1 MSARVLVVDDI
12 PANVKLLEA
21 KLSAEY
27 FDVLTALSGPDAIA
41 ICERG
46 EADIVLLD
54 VMMPGMNGFE
64 VCRRLKGEATT
75 AHIPVVI
82 VTALDQPADRL
93 QGLDAGADDFLTKPL
108 DDTAL
113 FARVRSLARLK
124 AMTDE
129 LRNRALASRRLGI
142 TDPLAAAAQ
151 ETGLNGRIL
160 LVEDRPSATERLRDI
175 LSTFHSVEVEADPHL
190 ALLRAGEQPFD
201 AVLVSLDLAEHDGL
215 RLCSQLRSL
224 ERTRDVSVLLMGEAE
239 GRARILRGLEIGA
252 HDFLVRP
259 IDRNELLARVRTQV
273 RRKRFTD
280 RLRESVQSS
289 MEMAVMDQLT
299 GLYNRRF
306 LDSRLSAMFT
316 ESVLRARALSVLMLD
331 VDRFKTINDS
341 WGHGAGDDVL
351 REFADRVRA
360 CTRGI
365 DVVARMGGE
374 EVAVLLP
381 DTTLEAAY
389 AVAERIRKRVEAE
402 PFPIQSHSRGIPVTV
417 SIGVASRRGGD
428 ASAETIVKRAD
439 DALYRAKEAGRNRV
453 IAANA
458 A

>member
-1 MSARVLVVDDI
+1 MTARVLVVDDI

-27 FDVLTALSGPDAIA
+27 FGVVTATNGRDAIA
-41 ICERG
+41 LCERG
-46 EADIVLLD
+46 EVDIVLLD

-64 VCRRLKGEATT
+64 VCRRLKGAPST

-82 VTALDQPADRL
+82 VTTLDQPRDRL

-129 LRNRALASRRLGI
+129 LRSRAVASVRLGI
-142 TDPLAAAAQ
+142 ADPLATAAA

-160 LVEDRPSATERLRDI
+160 VIEDRPSAAERVQSS
-175 LSTFHSVEVEADPHL
+175 LSAFHAVEIENDAQQAVM
-190 ALLRAGEQPFD
+190 RAAEGDFD
-201 AVLVSLDLAEHDGL
+201 AVVISLGLEGQDGL

-224 ERTRDVSVLLMGEAE
+224 ERTRNISVLLMGEAE
-239 GRARILRGLEIGA
+239 DRERILRGLEIGA
-252 HDFLVRP
+252 HDFLLRP

-273 RRKRFTD
+273 RRKRFTE
-280 RLRESVQSS
+280 RLRDSVQSS

-299 GLYNRRF
+299 GLHNRRYM
-306 LDSRLSAMFT
+306 DNRLSVMFD
-316 ESVLRARALSVLMLD
+316 ESALRARSLSLLVLD
-331 VDRFKTINDS
+331 IDHFKAVNDS
-341 WGHGAGDDVL
+341 WGHDAGDEVL

-365 DVVARMGGE
+365 DLVARMGGE
-374 EVAVLLP
+374 EVVVVLP
-381 DTTLEAAY
+381 DTGRDAAY
-389 AVAERIRKRVEAE
+389 RVAERIRERVEGT
-402 PFPIQSHSRGIPVTV
+402 PFAVQNNTREIKVTV
-417 SIGVASRRGGD
+417 SVGVSNRRAGD
-428 ASAETIVKRAD
+428 ASSADMMKRAD
-439 DALYRAKEAGRNRV
+439 DALYRAKADGRNRV
-453 IAANA
+453 IVASAA
-458 A
+458 

>member
-1 MSARVLVVDDI
+1 MSARVLIVDDI
-12 PANVKLLEA
+12 ITNVKLLEA

-27 FDVLTALSGPDAIA
+27 FGVVTALNGLEALA

-64 VCRRLKGEATT
+64 VCRRLKSEATT
-75 AHIPVVI
+75 AHIPVVM
-82 VTALDQPADRL
+82 VTALDQPSDRL

-113 FARVRSLARLK
+113 FARVRSLVRLK
-124 AMTDE
+124 SMTDE

-142 TDPLAAAAQ
+142 ADPLAAAAL

-160 LVEDRPSATERLRDI
+160 LVEDRPSVTERLQSA
-175 LSTFHSVEVEADPHL
+175 LSAFHSVEVEPDPHQ
-190 ALLRAGEQPFD
+190 ALVRAVEGEFD
-201 AVLVSLDLAEHDGL
+201 SVLVSLDLKGHDGL

-224 ERTRDVSVLLMGEAE
+224 ERTRNISVLMMGETE
-239 GRARILRGLEIGA
+239 DRARILRGLEIGA
-252 HDFLVRP
+252 HDFLIRP

-273 RRKRFTD
+273 RRKRFTEK
-280 RLRESVQSS
+280 LRDSVQSS

-299 GLYNRRF
+299 GLHNRRF
-306 LDSRLSAMFT
+306 MDSRMAVMFDESA
-316 ESVLRARALSVLMLD
+316 LRARSLAMLVLD
-331 VDRFKTINDS
+331 VDHFKVVNDS
-341 WGHGAGDDVL
+341 WGHDAGDEVL

-365 DVVARMGGE
+365 DLVARMGGE
-374 EVAVLLP
+374 EVVVVLP
-381 DTTLEAAY
+381 DTTLDAAY
-389 AVAERIRKRVEAE
+389 AVAERIRERVEME
-402 PFPIQSHSRGIPVTV
+402 PFAIHNNSNAIPVTV
-417 SIGVASRRGGD
+417 SIGVASRRAGD
-428 ASAETIVKRAD
+428 VSSAEMMKRAD
-439 DALYRAKEAGRNRV
+439 DAVYRAKASGRNRV
-453 IAANA
+453 IVANA

>member
-1 MSARVLVVDDI
+1 MSARVLIVDDI
-12 PANVKLLEA
+12 ITNVKLLEA

-27 FDVLTALSGPDAIA
+27 FGVVTALNGLEALA

-64 VCRRLKGEATT
+64 VCRRLKSEATT
-75 AHIPVVI
+75 AHIPVVM
-82 VTALDQPADRL
+82 VTALDQPSDRL

-113 FARVRSLARLK
+113 FARVRSLVRLK
-124 AMTDE
+124 SMTDE

-142 TDPLAAAAQ
+142 ADPLAAAAL

-160 LVEDRPSATERLRDI
+160 LVEDRPSVTERLQSA
-175 LSTFHSVEVEADPHL
+175 LSAFHSVEVEADPHQ
-190 ALLRAGEQPFD
+190 ALVRAVEGEFD
-201 AVLVSLDLAEHDGL
+201 SVLVSLDLKGHDGL

-224 ERTRDVSVLLMGEAE
+224 ERTRNISVLMMGETE
-239 GRARILRGLEIGA
+239 DRARILRGLEIGA
-252 HDFLVRP
+252 HDFLIRP

-273 RRKRFTD
+273 RRKRFTEK
-280 RLRESVQSS
+280 LRDSVQSS

-299 GLYNRRF
+299 GLHNRRF
-306 LDSRLSAMFT
+306 MDTRMAVMFDESA
-316 ESVLRARALSVLMLD
+316 LRARSLAMLVLD
-331 VDRFKTINDS
+331 VDHFKVVNDS
-341 WGHGAGDDVL
+341 WGHDAGDEVL

-365 DVVARMGGE
+365 DLVARMGGE
-374 EVAVLLP
+374 EVVVVLP
-381 DTTLEAAY
+381 DTTLDAAC
-389 AVAERIRKRVEAE
+389 AVAERIRERVEME
-402 PFPIQSHSRGIPVTV
+402 PFAIHNNSNAIPVTV
-417 SIGVASRRGGD
+417 SIGVASRRAGD
-428 ASAETIVKRAD
+428 VSSAEMMKRAD
-439 DALYRAKEAGRNRV
+439 DAVYRAKASGRNRV
-453 IAANA
+453 IVANA

>member
-1 MSARVLVVDDI
+1 MTARVLVVDDI

-27 FDVLTALSGPDAIA
+27 FGVVTATNGREAIA
-41 ICERG
+41 LCERG
-46 EADIVLLD
+46 EVDIVLLD

-64 VCRRLKGEATT
+64 VCRRLKGAPST

-82 VTALDQPADRL
+82 VTTLDQPRDRL

-129 LRNRALASRRLGI
+129 LRSRAVASVRLGI
-142 TDPLAAAAQ
+142 ADPLATAAA

-160 LVEDRPSATERLRDI
+160 LVEDRPNVADRLQSA
-175 LSTFHSVEVEADPHL
+175 LSAFHAVEIENNAEQAVM
-190 ALLRAGEQPFD
+190 RAAEGEFD
-201 AVLVSLDLAEHDGL
+201 AVVVSLGLSGQDGL

-224 ERTRDVSVLLMGEAE
+224 ERTRNISVLLMGETE
-239 GRARILRGLEIGA
+239 DRERILRGLEIGA

-273 RRKRFTD
+273 RRKRFTE
-280 RLRESVQSS
+280 RLRDSVQSS

-299 GLYNRRF
+299 GLHNRRF
-306 LDSRLSAMFT
+306 MDNRLSVMFD
-316 ESVLRARALSVLMLD
+316 ESALRARSLSLLVLD
-331 VDRFKTINDS
+331 IDHFKSVNDS
-341 WGHGAGDDVL
+341 WGHDVGDEVL

-365 DVVARMGGE
+365 DLVARMGGE
-374 EVAVLLP
+374 EVVVVLP
-381 DTTLEAAY
+381 DTGRDAAY
-389 AVAERIRKRVEAE
+389 RVAERIRERVESA
-402 PFPIQSHSRGIPVTV
+402 PFAVQNNTRDIKVTV
-417 SIGVASRRGGD
+417 SVGVSNRRAGD
-428 ASAETIVKRAD
+428 ISSAEMMKRAD
-439 DALYRAKEAGRNRV
+439 DALYRAKAGGRNRV
-453 IAANA
+453 IVASAA
-458 A
+458 